1 MGWEMEVVLGGLGF
15 ALFLLIWGILPHR
28 IHRAHRSNGN
38 GSAPSPQRAETLRV
52 GAEGVKAEANR
63 DARDSI
69 RTPSVR
75 SLAGLSVD
83 DHLFHLRALPH
94 HPRNGGP
101 WGVLEGQIGGWEF
114 RVPVF
119 CEQVRINGMLR
130 ERYRARIWGCP
141 CEGATIPDFREQAE
155 GVFRALEYAGRLPL
169 YAFKRSGPYEPA
181 LVPIYPWGEG
191 WRVHE
196 PDGPI
201 LEAMDLGT
209 LRQRVADAHGLPVE
223 AVQVRVLSEEL
234 AWVPPAAVFRPAVGW
249 GPWMPV
255 AWCGTGWRL
264 QLVGA
269 PLSAPGDGTG
279 IWSLWEAVA
288 AHGLARGW
296 LRVPE
301 DLALEVWSA
310 AAWEGLAS
318 ALPEETAR
326 LRFYKRGERLRAVLL
341 PVYRREDGWVAV
353 YTEED
358 RWTVFMG
365 RDLADLRQRVGEAL
379 HATGCLADPQALHL
393 EMKRMGKPSPV
404 ERALPDLG
412 R

>member
-1 MGWEMEVVLGGLGF
+1 MGWEMEVILGGLGF
-15 ALFLLIWGILPHR
+15 AFFLLLWGILPHR
-28 IHRAHRSNGN
+28 IHQARRSSGN
-38 GSAPSPQRAETLRV
+38 ESIPSLQWVEALPV

-63 DARDSI
+63 VVRV
-69 RTPSVR
+69 PSVR
-75 SLAGLSVD
+75 SLAGLSAD
-83 DHLFHLRALPH
+83 GRIFHLRPLSH
-94 HPRNGGP
+94 SSRNGGP

-155 GVFRALEYAGRLPL
+155 DIFRALEYAGRLPL
-169 YAFKRSGPYEPA
+169 YAFERSGPYEPA

-255 AWCGTGWRL
+255 AWCRASWRL
-264 QLVGA
+264 QLVDA

-279 IWSLWEAVA
+279 IGSLWEVVA
-288 AHGLARGW
+288 ARGLEHGW

-310 AAWEGLAS
+310 AAWEALAS
-318 ALPEETAR
+318 ALPEAIAG
-326 LRFYKRGERLRAVLL
+326 LRFHASGPRFRAVLL
-341 PVYRREDGWVAV
+341 PVYRYEDRWMAV
-353 YTEED
+353 YPEED
-358 RWTVFMG
+358 RRTIFMG
-365 RDLADLRQRVGEAL
+365 CDPVDLRRRVGEAL
-379 HATGCLADPQALHL
+379 HAAGCLADPQALHL
-393 EMKRMGKPSPV
+393 EMKRMEKSSQAA
-404 ERALPDLG
+404 RAFLDP
-412 R
+412 RR